1 MLRKEL
7 SLVVSLVC
15 WKNSSEVVRTGVL
28 DNHER
33 RLESTVQEKMTP
45 VVREM
50 EKLGKQLGELN
61 DNVEKLIRV
70 LEKNR

>member
-1 MLRKEL
+1 M
-7 SLVVSLVC
+7 
-15 WKNSSEVVRTGVL
+15 GVL
-28 DNHER
+28 DNLER

-50 EKLGKQLGELN
+50 EKLGKLLGELN